1 MPCFPVFED
10 IQGAAQLAQNTITNS
25 NSKHFDVRHRLLRE
39 LVHQRDFK
47 IVQVPS
53 EFQHTDTFTKASAY
67 VLFALHR
74 NFLINLE

>member
-39 LVHQRDFK
+39 LVRQRDIK

-53 EFQHTDTFTKASAY
+53 EFQHTDIFTKAPAY
-67 VLFALHR
+67 YLFAFHR